1 MGRHV
6 GAEFTQKMKK
16 VALKP
21 SSPSSDSSP
30 WRWAVFGSLLGLL
43 VATMLFA
50 PAAWLGKA
58 LALGSQGR
66 VVLNEPSGTVWNGSG
81 QLVLS
86 GGAGSRDATTL
97 PGRIHWRLKPTPT
110 LKLRVLL
117 DADCCT
123 TESINLLIMPRLNGA
138 IALVQP
144 SQSSWPATLL
154 TGLGAPFNT
163 LDLQATLKL
172 NTQVLTVE
180 WLNQQL
186 KLEGKAAL
194 DVIDASTRLSTLR
207 PVGSYRL
214 NFQGSNGAAA
224 PNLNLETLSGSLLLS
239 GSGQLTGNR
248 WRFNGEASAA
258 PGFEAAL
265 SNFLDILGRR
275 VGPRSIITVG

>member
-1 MGRHV
+1 MNK
-6 GAEFTQKMKK
+6 TI
-16 VALKP
+16 LKP
-21 SSPSSDSSP
+21 RPP
-30 WRWAVFGSLLGLL
+30 WRWAFLGTSIGLL
-43 VATMLFA
+43 VATVFFA
-50 PAAWLGKA
+50 PAAWLASA
-58 LALGSQGR
+58 LNIGSQSR

-97 PGRIHWRLKPTPT
+97 PGRIYWQLKPTLD
-110 LKLRVLL
+110 LKLHALI

-123 TESINLLIMPRLNGA
+123 AQSINV
-138 IALVQP
+138 LVSPHLTGLSTVLQP
-144 SQSSWPATLL
+144 SESTWPATLL

-172 NTQVLTVE
+172 KTQTLTLK
-180 WLNQQL
+180 WLNKEL
-186 KLEGKAAL
+186 KIEGSANL

-214 NFQGSNGAAA
+214 SFRGNQETGVPS
-224 PNLNLETLSGSLLLS
+224 LNLETLSGSLLLS
-239 GSGQLTGNR
+239 GSGQLAGSR

>member
-1 MGRHV
+1 
-6 GAEFTQKMKK
+6 MKT
-16 VALKP
+16 ATLKP
-21 SSPSSDSSP
+21 SSASTP
-30 WRWAVFGSLLGLL
+30 WFWAVFGLLLGLL
-43 VATMLFA
+43 LATLLFA
-50 PAAWLGKA
+50 PAAWLGMA

-66 VVLNEPSGTVWNGSG
+66 VMLNEPSGTVWKGSG

-97 PGRIHWRLKPTPT
+97 PGRIHWRLKPTAA
-110 LKLRVLL
+110 LKLRVLV

-123 TESINLLIMPRLNGA
+123 TQSINMLIAPGLKGA
-138 IALVQP
+138 TALVQP

-163 LDLQATLKL
+163 IDLQATLKL
-172 NTQVLTVE
+172 NTQELTLE
-180 WLNQQL
+180 LMDRQL
-186 KLEGKAAL
+186 KFEGKAAL
-194 DVIDASTRLSTLR
+194 DVMDASTRLSTLR

-214 NFQGSNGAAA
+214 NFQGSQGAAA
-224 PNLNLETLSGSLLLS
+224 PSLNLETLSGSLLLS

-258 PGFEAAL
+258 PGSEAAL

>member
-1 MGRHV
+1 MRK
-6 GAEFTQKMKK
+6 TS
-16 VALKP
+16 LKP
-21 SSPSSDSSP
+21 SPP
-30 WRWAVFGSLLGLL
+30 WRWAVLGSLLGLL
-43 VATMLFA
+43 VATVLFA
-50 PAAWLGKA
+50 PAAWLGTAVA
-58 LALGSQGR
+58 LSSQGR
-66 VVLNEPSGTVWNGSG
+66 VVLNEASGTVWNGSG

-97 PGRIHWRLKPTPT
+97 PGRIHWQLKPTLT
-110 LKLRVLL
+110 LDLQLL
-117 DADCCT
+117 VDADCCT
-123 TESINLLIMPRLNGA
+123 AQSVEILVSPRMDGLTA
-138 IALVQP
+138 VVQP
-144 SQSSWPATLL
+144 SQSNWPATLL

-163 LDLQATLKL
+163 IDLQATLKL
-172 NTQVLTVE
+172 NTQVLTLE
-180 WLNQQL
+180 WLNKQL

-214 NFQGSNGAAA
+214 NFQGSQGAAA
-224 PNLNLETLSGSLLLS
+224 PSLNLETLSGSLLLS

-258 PGFEAAL
+258 LGFEAAL

>member
-1 MGRHV
+1 MRK
-6 GAEFTQKMKK
+6 T
-16 VALKP
+16 ALKP
-21 SSPSSDSSP
+21 SPP
-30 WRWAVFGSLLGLL
+30 WRWAVLGSLLGLV
-43 VATMLFA
+43 VATVLFA
-50 PAAWLGKA
+50 PSAWLGTAVA
-58 LALGSQGR
+58 LSSQGR
-66 VVLNEPSGTVWNGSG
+66 VVLNEASGTVWNGSG

-97 PGRIHWRLKPTPT
+97 PGRIHWRLKPTLT
-110 LKLRVLL
+110 LDLKLLV

-123 TESINLLIMPRLNGA
+123 AQSVEILVSPRMDGLTA
-138 IALVQP
+138 VVQP
-144 SQSSWPATLL
+144 SQSNWPATLL

-163 LDLQATLKL
+163 IDLQATLKL
-172 NTQVLTVE
+172 NTQVLTLE
-180 WLNQQL
+180 WLNKQL

-214 NFQGSNGAAA
+214 NFQGSQGAAA
-224 PNLNLETLSGSLLLS
+224 PSLNLETLSGSLLLS

-248 WRFNGEASAA
+248 WRFSGEASAA

>member
-1 MGRHV
+1 MRKT
-6 GAEFTQKMKK
+6 AI
-16 VALKP
+16 KP
-21 SSPSSDSSP
+21 SSP
-30 WRWAVFGSLLGLL
+30 WGWAVFGSLLGLL
-43 VATMLFA
+43 VATVLFA
-50 PAAWLGKA
+50 PAAWLSTA
-58 LALGSQGR
+58 MLQISQGR
-66 VVLNEPSGTVWNGSG
+66 VGLNESSGTVWNGSG

-97 PGRIHWRLKPTPT
+97 PGRIHWRLKPTLT
-110 LKLRVLL
+110 LDLQLNV

-123 TESINLLIMPRLNGA
+123 EQSVDILVSPRWDGLVA
-138 IALVQP
+138 VVQP
-144 SQSSWPATLL
+144 SQSNWPATLL

-163 LDLQATLKL
+163 IDLQATLKL
-172 NTQVLTVE
+172 NTQVLTLE
-180 WLNQQL
+180 WLNKQL

-214 NFQGSNGAAA
+214 NFQGSQGAAA
-224 PNLNLETLSGSLLLS
+224 PSLNLETLSGSLLLS

>member
-1 MGRHV
+1 MIKKTHLPAQPWLWAGL
-6 GAEFTQKMKK
+6 GA
-16 VALKP
+16 
-21 SSPSSDSSP
+21 
-30 WRWAVFGSLLGLL
+30 LLGLL
-43 VATMLFA
+43 LAAVLFA

-58 LALGSQGR
+58 LTLGSQGR
-66 VVLNEPSGTVWNGSG
+66 IVLNEPSGTVWRGSG
-81 QLVLS
+81 QLVFS

-97 PGRIHWRLKPTPT
+97 PGRIHWRVIPTPT
-110 LKLRVLL
+110 LKLKVLI

-123 TESINLLIMPRLNGA
+123 TQNVNLLVVPRFSGISA
-138 IALVQP
+138 IVEP
-144 SQSSWPATLL
+144 SQSTWPASLL

-163 LDLQATLKL
+163 LKLEASLKL
-172 NTQVLTVE
+172 STEVLALE

-194 DVIDASTRLSTLR
+194 DVIDASTQLSTLR

-214 NFQGSNGAAA
+214 NFQGSQGAVA
-224 PNLNLETLSGSLLLS
+224 PSLKLETLSGSLLLS
-239 GSGQLTGNR
+239 GTGQLTGNR

>member
-1 MGRHV
+1 MNKTV
-6 GAEFTQKMKK
+6 
-16 VALKP
+16 LKP
-21 SSPSSDSSP
+21 RPP
-30 WRWAVFGSLLGLL
+30 WRWAFLGTSVGLL
-43 VATMLFA
+43 AATVFFA
-50 PAAWLGKA
+50 PAAWLASA
-58 LALGSQGR
+58 LNLGSQGR
-66 VVLNEPSGTVWNGSG
+66 VVLNQPSGTVWNGSG

-97 PGRIHWRLKPTPT
+97 PGRIHWQLQPTLD
-110 LKLRVLL
+110 LKLRALI

-123 TESINLLIMPRLNGA
+123 AQSINV
-138 IALVQP
+138 LVSPHLTGLSTVFQA
-144 SQSSWPATLL
+144 SESTWPATLL

-172 NTQVLTVE
+172 KTQTLTLK
-180 WLNQQL
+180 WLNKEL
-186 KLEGKAAL
+186 KIEGSANL

-214 NFQGSNGAAA
+214 RFQGNQETGVPS
-224 PNLNLETLSGSLLLS
+224 LNLETLSGSLLLS
-239 GSGQLTGNR
+239 GSGQLAGSR

>member
-1 MGRHV
+1 MIKKTHFPAQPWLWAGL
-6 GAEFTQKMKK
+6 GA
-16 VALKP
+16 
-21 SSPSSDSSP
+21 
-30 WRWAVFGSLLGLL
+30 LLGLL
-43 VATMLFA
+43 IATVLFA
-50 PAAWLGKA
+50 PAAWLGNA
-58 LALGSQGR
+58 LTLGSQGR
-66 VVLNEPSGTVWNGSG
+66 ILLNEPSGTMWRGSG
-81 QLVLS
+81 QLVFS

-110 LKLRVLL
+110 LKLRVLI

-123 TESINLLIMPRLNGA
+123 TESVNMLITPRLNGA
-138 IALVQP
+138 TALVQP
-144 SQSSWPATLL
+144 NQSSWPASLL

-163 LDLQATLKL
+163 IDLQATLKL
-172 NTQVLTVE
+172 NTQLLTVE
-180 WLNQQL
+180 WINEQL

-214 NFQGSNGAAA
+214 NFQGNQGSAA
-224 PNLNLETLSGSLLLS
+224 PSLNLETLSGSLLLS
-239 GSGQLTGNR
+239 GSGQLNGNR

>member
-1 MGRHV
+1 
-6 GAEFTQKMKK
+6 MKSNPK
-16 VALKP
+16 HATA
-21 SSPSSDSSP
+21 SP
-30 WRWAVFGSLLGLL
+30 WRWALSGAVIGLL
-43 VATMLFA
+43 VATIAFA
-50 PAAWLGKA
+50 PAAWLGSS
-58 LALGSQGR
+58 LNLVSQSR

-97 PGRIHWRLKPTPT
+97 PGRIQWRLKPTAAF
-110 LKLRVLL
+110 KLLALV

-123 TESINLLIMPRLNGA
+123 AQSFSILVSPRFSGVSALI
-138 IALVQP
+138 QP

-163 LDLQATLKL
+163 IDLQANLKL
-172 NTQVLTVE
+172 NTQLLKLE
-180 WLNQQL
+180 WLNKKL
-186 KLEGKAAL
+186 NLEGSATL
-194 DVIDASTRLSTLR
+194 DVLDASTRLSTLR

-214 NFQGSNGAAA
+214 SFQSSQDLAK
-224 PNLNLETLSGSLLLS
+224 PSLKLETLSGSLLLT
-239 GSGQLTGNR
+239 GNGQLTANR

-265 SNFLDILGRR
+265 NNFLDILGRR

>member
-1 MGRHV
+1 MSKNTGHQ
-6 GAEFTQKMKK
+6 AI
-16 VALKP
+16 
-21 SSPSSDSSP
+21 SP
-30 WRWAVFGSLLGLL
+30 WRWAIFGTVLGALA
-43 VATMLFA
+43 ATALFA
-50 PAAWLGKA
+50 PAAWLGA
-58 LALGSQGR
+58 GLAQASQGR
-66 VVLNEPSGTVWNGSG
+66 VVLNQPSGTVWDGSG

-97 PGRIHWRLKPTPT
+97 PGRLRWQLKPTLD
-110 LKLRVLL
+110 LKLRALL

-123 TESINLLIMPRLNGA
+123 AQSINV
-138 IALVQP
+138 LVSPHLSGLSAVIQA
-144 SQSSWPATLL
+144 SESVWPATLL

-163 LDLQATLKL
+163 IDLQATLKL
-172 NTQVLTVE
+172 KTQTLTLK
-180 WLNQQL
+180 WLNKEL
-186 KLEGKAAL
+186 KTEGAATL

-214 NFQGSNGAAA
+214 SFQSTQETGASS
-224 PNLNLETLSGSLLLS
+224 LKLETLSGSLLLS
-239 GSGQLTGNR
+239 GSGQFAGNR